1 MFAASAVVGRRAASA
16 CARRGVHTTRIARGG
31 ADEPVRATTRARER
45 GDRGR
50 RGGPRGSRRRARAPA
65 RATRGNARDARDRG
79 DASSA
84 TTDEDGGAR
93 DARGRAQAYIHAK
106 HMYDVGA
113 TKNRKLVFGVATAAI
128 VLIGGYIP
136 VFAIQFQV
144 RARARRATRA
154 RGRDARIP

>member
-1 MFAASAVVGRRAASA
+1 M
-16 CARRGVHTTRIARGG
+16 HTTRIARGG

-45 GDRGR
+45 ARSRDGE
-50 RGGPRGSRRRARAPA
+50 GGTARIETTRAGSRARDARERA
-65 RATRGNARDARDRG
+65 DARDRG

>member
-1 MFAASAVVGRRAASA
+1 VIAREETSTR
-16 CARRGVHTTRIARGG
+16 RRGM
-31 ADEPVRATTRARER
+31 
-45 GDRGR
+45 
-50 RGGPRGSRRRARAPA
+50 
-65 RATRGNARDARDRG
+65 
-79 DASSA
+79 
-84 TTDEDGGAR
+84 TDEDD
-93 DARGRAQAYIHAK
+93 DARGRGDANQAYIHAK

-144 RARARRATRA
+144 RARARRATRG